1 MANQNNGLQSNNNS
15 GITLRDWQ
23 HAARMF
29 TDSNQ
34 VYGPKQ
40 KFLFHVAF
48 HINKTALANIAIGT
62 TYSTQ
67 INMLVKSIALPKF
80 TITADKVNQYNRKK
94 NIQQKVTYEDI
105 TVKFHDDN
113 LGLISQLWQNYFNYY
128 YADSRSA
135 SVQGS
140 FNRTANKRFD
150 KIRTTYGFD
159 NGSTV
164 PFFDYITI
172 YQMAQGNYVSYKL
185 INPIFT
191 SWNHEGVDYSQS
203 QTPHDNTA
211 SIAFEAV
218 EYGSGQIKLGDP
230 EGFALQNYD
239 LSPSPLASA
248 DLTGASL
255 ADVSTTPSLNDINV
269 IPNNRSSIL
278 NNALKSVNIYQNSK
292 TPITTSNNIN
302 LANIVNN
309 GLIININNVFIP
321 GAPKAPV
328 ATATPSKLP
337 GT

>member
-1 MANQNNGLQSNNNS
+1 
-15 GITLRDWQ
+15 
-23 HAARMF
+23 
-29 TDSNQ
+29 
-34 VYGPKQ
+34 
-40 KFLFHVAF
+40 
-48 HINKTALANIAIGT
+48 
-62 TYSTQ
+62 
-67 INMLVKSIALPKF
+67 
-80 TITADKVNQYNRKK
+80 
-94 NIQQKVTYEDI
+94 
-105 TVKFHDDN
+105 
-113 LGLISQLWQNYFNYY
+113 
-128 YADSRSA
+128 
-135 SVQGS
+135 
-140 FNRTANKRFD
+140 
-150 KIRTTYGFD
+150 
-159 NGSTV
+159 
-164 PFFDYITI
+164 
-172 YQMAQGNYVSYKL
+172 L